1 MIETTLSQGAK
12 GMRPTHRRHLASLF
26 VLVSALLVQAFATGC
41 SKGEDRSASGGSPSQ
56 AAAPVDAPAAT
67 VTGPVISRAGINPPK
82 DATFTC
88 WIVGSGLQNG
98 DKVLVN
104 GTTEIA
110 TTFGNPELV
119 TFVGDAGLLEGRDAL
134 VLVVFR
140 PGTDLRSSSIEAPVP
155 AGAPKG

>member
-1 MIETTLSQGAK
+1 
-12 GMRPTHRRHLASLF
+12 MRPLHRRHLAPLF
-26 VLVSALLVQAFATGC
+26 ALVPALLVQAFTTGC
-41 SKGEDRSASGGSPSQ
+41 SKGEDRNGSGVRPSQ
-56 AAAPVDAPAAT
+56 AAAPVVAPAPA

-82 DATFTC
+82 NGRFTC
-88 WIVGSGLQNG
+88 WIVGSGLQSG

-134 VLVVFR
+134 ALVVFR

-155 AGAPKG
+155 AGTPKG